1 MAVASTLSLVRRFAA
16 ITLCCAGLSAAQAA
30 PTAAAAPPSSW
41 GAIAA
46 KPGVHGYAFNQPSR
60 ATAERLAR
68 AQCERAN
75 GAKRVPGACEVR
87 VYFDRSCGALATGNF
102 GEWAGG
108 LGPDSKA
115 AGQAA
120 VTACDA
126 HLPTEPCK
134 LAVSVCSLS

>member
-1 MAVASTLSLVRRFAA
+1 MTVL
-16 ITLCCAGLSAAQAA
+16 LCANLSAAH
-30 PTAAAAPPSSW
+30 AAPPAAATPNASW

-60 ATAERLAR
+60 ASAERLAR
-68 AQCERAN
+68 AQCERAT

-102 GEWAGG
+102 GEWAGA
-108 LGPDSKA
+108 LGADSKA

-134 LAVSVCSLS
+134 LAVSVCSLP